1 METIIQLTHMTKSF
15 SLFLNHSSSVKDTVN
30 KFSNLVRVM
39 SIYSHFDY
47 ALNENYLKNLELF
60 EDLNN
65 KIYNNILRENI
76 PITSLALYVK
86 SLISLN

>member
-1 METIIQLTHMTKSF
+1 
-15 SLFLNHSSSVKDTVN
+15 
-30 KFSNLVRVM
+30 M

-65 KIYNNILRENI
+65 KIYNNILRDNI